1 VTLLEKRETMVD
13 WKRFRESIGYTQAL
27 QSKDANKWHS
37 LALGYHA
44 AAEILEEF
52 RDRIPHDSRP
62 FAFNAA
68 LSLEL
73 VLKSVLA
80 RKGVDIPNNA
90 NGHDLRLL
98 ADRAKVALAENQK
111 LTLELFTETIIW
123 SGRYPAPKNEMKWD
137 DYQDRIL
144 EAHIVRSTV
153 GNVSS
158 TMANRDT
165 FPNWENYSKIWAI
178 CIAEYQAER

>member
-1 VTLLEKRETMVD
+1 MVD
-13 WKRFRESIGYTQAL
+13 WKKVRESIGYTQAL

-37 LALGYHA
+37 LAVGYHA
-44 AAEILEEF
+44 AAKILEEC
-52 RDRIPHDSRP
+52 RDNIPSDTRP

-73 VLKSVLA
+73 ILKSIIA
-80 RKGVDIPNNA
+80 RKRIDIPSGP
-90 NGHDLRLL
+90 NGHDLLL
-98 ADRAKVALAENQK
+98 LSERANITLSGNQR

-123 SGRYPAPKNEMKWD
+123 SGRYPAPNTERKWD

-144 EAHIVRSTV
+144 ESHIVRSTV

-158 TMANRDT
+158 AMANRDT
-165 FPNWENYSKIWAI
+165 FPNWENYLKIWAI
-178 CIAEYQAER
+178 CLAEFQSIPIV